1 MKKRHIALLIILLI
15 AAFLIAGAAYLYIRE
30 SKQYEDHFFHGTVIN
45 GLNAEG
51 MTVEEVEAWIEE
63 GADKNYTLNIIFPD
77 GASESITAD
86 DIAYAYESDGSV
98 QKIKNAQHPLEWIR
112 GYMYDGYMTVPVHMT
127 YNTEMLDSKIASFP
141 ELQTVDIQDPADAYM
156 EFRDASFVIVPD
168 IKGIKLNKDNIVQK
182 IKNAVYDHNT
192 ELQLT
197 DSDTYV
203 YTSAAVTADDPDLNE
218 QVNTLN
224 SYVGASITYDLP
236 GTETQVLDGS
246 VLINWLTKDPEGQYT
261 KDPAVWEE
269 KIRTYVTD
277 LANKVDTIGTVK
289 NFPATGIGDV
299 QVTCMT
305 YGYQMDQESEIEWLT
320 EALAENAVTER
331 TPAYFSW
338 ETADPDVNNG
348 FGNTYIEIDCS
359 RQHLWAYQDG
369 VAVFETDI
377 ISGAMDADR
386 ATPSGAFMFVTK
398 ESPSVLV
405 GKDDNGKEI
414 YRTQVSYFMPF
425 NSMAI
430 GIHDATWQPA
440 FGGSMYV
447 QGYGSHGCI
456 NVSYSAA
463 ETLYNLITF
472 DEPVVVYY

>member
-15 AAFLIAGAAYLYIRE
+15 IGLLLAAAAYLYIRE
-30 SKQYEDHFFHGTVIN
+30 SKQYETHFFHGTVIN
-45 GLNAEG
+45 GLDAEG
-51 MTVEEVEAWIEE
+51 MTVEEVEDWIEA
-63 GADKNYTLNIIFPD
+63 GADTNYTLTVSFPD
-77 GASESITAD
+77 GSNESITGD

-112 GYMYDGYMTVPVHMT
+112 GYMYDGYMTVPVNMT
-127 YNTEMLDSKIASFP
+127 FDQSMLDQKIAALP
-141 ELQTVDIQDPADAYM
+141 ELQTVDIQAPSDAYM
-156 EFRDASFVIVPD
+156 DFQDSRFTIIPD
-168 IKGIKLNKDNIVQK
+168 TKGIKLNRDNIVQM
-182 IKNAVYDHNT
+182 IKNAVYDHDT

-197 DSDTYV
+197 DADTYI
-203 YTSAAVTADDPDLNE
+203 YTTASVTAEDPELNE
-218 QVNTLN
+218 KVNTLN

-236 GTETQVLDGS
+236 GDETQVLDGS
-246 VLINWLTKDPEGQYT
+246 VLINWLDKDENGNYT
-261 KDPAVWEE
+261 RDDSVWEE
-269 KIRTYVTD
+269 KIRTYVAD
-277 LANKVDTIGTVK
+277 LAAKVDTIGTVK

-305 YGYQMDQESEIEWLT
+305 YGYQMDQEAEIEWLT
-320 EALAENAVTER
+320 EALYGNMVTEH
-331 TPAYFSW
+331 TPAYLSW

-348 FGNTYIEIDCS
+348 FGDTYIEIDCS
-359 RQHLWAYQDG
+359 RQHLWAYENG
-369 VAVFETDI
+369 SVAFETDI
-377 ISGAMDADR
+377 ISGAMDAAR

-405 GKDDNGKEI
+405 GKDANGHEM
-414 YRTQVSYFMPF
+414 YRTTVQYFMPF

-440 FGGSMYV
+440 FGGQMYQ

-463 ETLYNLITF
+463 ETLYNMITF

>member
-15 AAFLIAGAAYLYIRE
+15 VAFLIAGAAYLYIRE

-45 GLNAEG
+45 GLSAEG
-51 MTVEEVEAWIEE
+51 MTVEEVETWIEE
-63 GADKNYTLNIIFPD
+63 GADKNYTLNIVFPD
-77 GASESITAD
+77 GASESITGN

-112 GYMYDGYMTVPVHMT
+112 GYLYDGYMTVPVHMT
-127 YNTEMLDSKIASFP
+127 YNTELLDSKIASLP
-141 ELQTVDIQDPADAYM
+141 ELQTIDIQQPADAYM
-156 EFRDASFVIVPD
+156 EFRDSSFVVVPD

-182 IKNAVYDHNT
+182 IKNAVYDRNT
-192 ELQLT
+192 ELYLT
-197 DSDTYV
+197 DADTYV
-203 YTSAAVTADDPDLNE
+203 YTSAAVTADDTKLNE

-246 VLINWLTKDPEGQYT
+246 VLINWLTKDPDGQYT
-261 KDPAVWEE
+261 KDPSVWEE
-269 KIRTYVTD
+269 KIRTYVAD

-369 VAVFETDI
+369 VVAFETDI

-456 NVSYSAA
+456 NVSYGAA
-463 ETLYNLITF
+463 ETLYNMITF

>member
-1 MKKRHIALLIILLI
+1 MKKRHIALLIIFLVIALLI
-15 AAFLIAGAAYLYIRE
+15 AAAAWLYIRE
-30 SKQYEDHFFHGTVIN
+30 SKQYVDRFFHGTVIN

-51 MTVEEVEAWIEE
+51 RTVEEVESWIEE
-63 GADKNYTLNIIFPD
+63 GADRNYTLNIHFPD
-77 GASESITAD
+77 GSAESITAD

-112 GYMYDGYMTVPVHMT
+112 GYIYDGYITVPVHMT
-127 YNTEMLDSKIASFP
+127 YDTDLLDLKIASLP
-141 ELQTVDIQDPADAYM
+141 ELQITDIQEPSDAYM
-156 EFRDASFVIVPD
+156 EFRDSSFVIVPD
-168 IKGIKLNKDNIVQK
+168 NKGIKLNKDNLVQM
-182 IKNAVYDHNT
+182 IKNAVSDHRT

-197 DSDTYV
+197 DADTYV

-236 GTETQVLDGS
+236 GKETQVLDGS
-246 VLINWLTKDPEGQYT
+246 VLIGWLTTDADGKYT
-261 KDPAVWEE
+261 KDESVWDE
-269 KIRTYVTD
+269 KIRTYVAD
-277 LANKVDTIGTVK
+277 LAEKIDTIGTVK

-305 YGYQMDQESEIEWLT
+305 YGYEVDQESEIAWLT
-320 EALAENAVTER
+320 EALAENAVTEH
-331 TPAYFSW
+331 TPVYFSW
-338 ETADPDVNNG
+338 ETSDPDVNNG

-369 VAVFETDI
+369 VVAFETDI

-405 GKDDNGKEI
+405 GRDANGGVM

-463 ETLYNLITF
+463 ETLYNMITF

>member
-1 MKKRHIALLIILLI
+1 MKKRHIALLIIFLI
-15 AAFLIAGAAYLYIRE
+15 AALLLAAAAYLYIRE
-30 SKQYEDHFFHGTVIN
+30 SKQYENRFFHGTVIN
-45 GLNAEG
+45 GLDAEG
-51 MTVEEVEAWIEE
+51 MTVEEVEQWIEA
-63 GADKNYTLNIIFPD
+63 GADRNYTLNILFPD
-77 GASESITAD
+77 GAVESITAD
-86 DIAYAYESDGSV
+86 DINYAYKSDGSV
-98 QKIKNAQHPLEWIR
+98 QKIKNAQRPLEWIR
-112 GYMYDGYMTVPVHMT
+112 GYIYDGYITVPVNMT
-127 YNTEMLDSKIASFP
+127 YDTDLLDQKIASLP
-141 ELQTVDIQDPADAYM
+141 ELQTIDLQEPSSAYM
-156 EFRDASFVIVPD
+156 EFQDSSFVIVPD
-168 IKGIKLNKDNIVQK
+168 SKGITLNKDNIVQL
-182 IKNAVYDHNT
+182 IKNAVYDHST

-197 DSDTYV
+197 DADTYI
-203 YTSAAVTADDPDLNE
+203 YTSAAVTVDDPELNE
-218 QVNTLN
+218 EVNTLN

-246 VLINWLTKDPEGQYT
+246 VLINWLTKDAEGRYS
-261 KDPAVWEE
+261 KDPSVWEE
-269 KIRTYVTD
+269 KIRTYVSD
-277 LANKVDTIGTVK
+277 LAEKVDTIGTVK

-305 YGYQMDQESEIEWLT
+305 YGYQMDQDSEIEWLT
-320 EALAENAVTER
+320 EALSENMVTEH
-331 TPAYFSW
+331 TPTYFSW

-348 FGNTYIEIDCS
+348 FGDTYIEIDCS

-369 VAVFETDI
+369 VVAFETDI

-405 GKDDNGKEI
+405 GKDANGNVM
-414 YRTQVSYFMPF
+414 YRTQVTYFMPF

-463 ETLYNLITF
+463 ETLYNMITF

>member
-1 MKKRHIALLIILLI
+1 MKKKHLALLIILLI
-15 AAFLIAGAAYLYIRE
+15 LALLIAGAAYYYIRE
-30 SKQYEDHFFHGTVIN
+30 SKKYEDRFFHGTVIN
-45 GLNAEG
+45 GLDAEG
-51 MTVEEVEAWIEE
+51 MTVEEVEAWIEA
-63 GADKNYTLNIIFPD
+63 GADKDYTLQISFPD
-77 GASESITAD
+77 GALETITAD

-98 QKIKNAQHPLEWIR
+98 QMIKNAQHPLEWIR
-112 GYMYDGYMTVPVHMT
+112 GYMYDGSMTVPVNMT
-127 YNTEMLDSKIASFP
+127 YNTDLLDQKIASLP
-141 ELQTVDIQDPADAYM
+141 ELTTIEIQEPADAYM
-156 EFRDASFVIVPD
+156 EFQDSSFVIVPD
-168 IKGIKLNKDNIVQK
+168 IVGIKLNRDNIVQK
-182 IKNAVYDHNT
+182 IKDAVSEHNT

-197 DSDTYV
+197 ESDTYII
-203 YTSAAVTADDPDLNE
+203 TSAAVKAEDPKLNE

-224 SYVGASITYDLP
+224 SFVGASITYDLP
-236 GTETQVLDGS
+236 GSETQVLDGS
-246 VLINWLTKDPEGQYT
+246 VLIDWLTKDADGSYT
-261 KDPAVWEE
+261 KDPAVWDE
-269 KIRTYVTD
+269 KIRAYVAD
-277 LANKVDTIGTVK
+277 LAGRIDTIGTVK

-305 YGYQMDQESEIEWLT
+305 YGYEVDQESEIAWLT
-320 EALAENAVTER
+320 EALQENAVTER

-338 ETADPDVNNG
+338 ETSDPDVNNG

-359 RQHLWAYQDG
+359 RQHLWAYENG
-369 VAVFETDI
+369 VVAFETDI

-405 GKDDNGKEI
+405 GKDDNGKVI

-440 FGGSMYV
+440 FGGSMYL

-463 ETLYNLITF
+463 ETLYNMITF

>member
-15 AAFLIAGAAYLYIRE
+15 AALLLAVAAWLYIRE
-30 SKQYEDHFFHGTVIN
+30 SKQYETRFFHGTVIN
-45 GLNAEG
+45 GLDAEG
-51 MTVEEVEAWIEE
+51 LTVDDVEKWIEA
-63 GADKNYTLNIIFPD
+63 GADRNYTLNISFPD
-77 GASESITAD
+77 GASESVTAD

-98 QKIKNAQHPLEWIR
+98 QKIKNAQHPIEWIR
-112 GYMYDGYMTVPVHMT
+112 GYIYDGYMTVPVNMT
-127 YNTEMLDSKIASFP
+127 YDTDLLDQKIASFP
-141 ELQTVDIQDPADAYM
+141 ELQTIDLQEPSDAYM
-156 EFRDASFVIVPD
+156 EFQDSSFVIIPD
-168 IKGIKLNKDNIVQK
+168 NTGIKLNKDNIVQL
-182 IKNAVYDHNT
+182 IKNAVYEHQT

-197 DSDTYV
+197 DADTYI

-218 QVNTLN
+218 EVNTLN
-224 SYVGASITYDLP
+224 SYISASITYDLP

-246 VLINWLTKDPEGQYT
+246 VLIGWLTKDADGSYT
-261 KDPAVWEE
+261 KDPSVWEE
-269 KIRTYVTD
+269 KIRTYVAD
-277 LANKVDTIGTVK
+277 LAEKVDTIGTVK

-305 YGYQMDQESEIEWLT
+305 YGYQMDQDSEIAWLT
-320 EALAENAVTER
+320 EALAENMVTEH
-331 TPAYFSW
+331 TPTYFSW

-348 FGNTYIEIDCS
+348 FGDTYIEIDCS

-369 VAVFETDI
+369 AVAFETDI

-405 GKDDNGKEI
+405 GRDANGGVM

-463 ETLYNLITF
+463 ETLYNMITF